1 MKPLHGIVLLLGIWL
16 GAPAAQGAGFRQLY
30 DAALAHDP
38 GFRAARQK
46 RCNSRAMLP
55 AGFGQRA
62 VGQADNLDLTLG
74 KGRMCRVDG
83 GVDETDPGGHAAAG
97 EA

>member
-38 GFRAARQK
+38 GFRAARQELLDDGAADALAGP
-46 RCNSRAMLP
+46 RHQCPSPDQAGSRSSP
-55 AGFGQRA
+55 ARTPA
-62 VGQADNLDLTLG
+62 
-74 KGRMCRVDG
+74 
-83 GVDETDPGGHAAAG
+83 
-97 EA
+97 EAT